1 MRYDRLGRRR
11 PAGQERGLRPSHP
24 VLPHRWKS
32 RVVRLA
38 MPEDDW
44 LRLDAM
50 ARIFSVQ
57 SETEARAYGQ
67 AVSEL
72 LHLAEDVVS
81 GQSDGQ
87 PVHWMDWERQK
98 TLRLIHWT

>member
-11 PAGQERGLRPSHP
+11 QPGQERGLRPSHP
-24 VLPHRWKS
+24 VLPERWKS

-44 LRLDAM
+44 LRLDAL
-50 ARIFSVQ
+50 ARLYSIQ
-57 SETEARAYGQ
+57 SETEARAYGR

-72 LHLAEDVVS
+72 LQLGEEVAGGRPDA
-81 GQSDGQ
+81 Q
-87 PVHWMDWERQK
+87 PIHWMDWERQK
-98 TLRLIHWT
+98 TLRLIRWT